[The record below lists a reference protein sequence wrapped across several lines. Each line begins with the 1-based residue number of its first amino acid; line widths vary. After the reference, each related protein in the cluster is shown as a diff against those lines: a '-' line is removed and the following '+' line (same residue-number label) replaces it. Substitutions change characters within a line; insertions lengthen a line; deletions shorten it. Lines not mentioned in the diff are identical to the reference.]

1 MATDLL
7 DEFASLS
14 VENGLNVE
22 QSSIKYTHELRRVLE
37 ERFGDII
44 SFYKSGRNLIIHPRY
59 VNPVSMPQQ
68 P

>member
-1 MATDLL
+1 LATDLL

-44 SFYKSGRNLIIHPRY
+44 SF
-59 VNPVSMPQQ
+59 
-68 P
+68 